1 MQNPEINQSQPVP
14 MANEAFVLCRGG
26 IHFSAKAGPRS
37 KVDFYG
43 TLYLSTLRMVVV
55 NDKTGAECTGF
66 DMPLATLYKE
76 AFNQP
81 IFGANNMTGLSPP
94 LDTPDGADHWKWCIS
109 FRNGGV
115 GTFLPFF
122 FRLLQEMRRRM
133 AEAPPQQAQVRA
145 RRPLTSSNRPPVGH
159 AYHIS
164 MRCVYASLPAA
175 HLQLAYRLPFPLV
188 VFLAGGAGG
197 GAGGASGRGAGL
209 HATGLRRP
217 ERPYEILHLRAHAPL
232 NLGRGGRGTRPEWTG
247 SERSRAAL
255 PR

>member
-1 MQNPEINQSQPVP
+1 

-94 LDTPDGADHWKWCIS
+94 LDTPDGTDHWKWCIS

-133 AEAPPQQAQVRA
+133 AEAPPQQAQAAQVVA
-145 RRPLTSSNRPPVGH
+145 QAVPVDVAQGFMQQAFVDPSDPTKFYISEPMRR
-159 AYHIS
+159 
-164 MRCVYASLPAA
+164 
-175 HLQLAYRLPFPLV
+175 
-188 VFLAGGAGG
+188 
-197 GAGGASGRGAGL
+197 
-209 HATGLRRP
+209 
-217 ERPYEILHLRAHAPL
+217 
-232 NLGRGGRGTRPEWTG
+232 
-247 SERSRAAL
+247 
-255 PR
+255 